1 MRKGVLKNTVTA
13 ASNQKGEQ
21 AMSNSPSMRPADAA
35 LDIRPITP
43 AVGAEIHGVRLSGDL
58 PAETVTTIRD
68 ALLRHR
74 VVFFRD
80 QGHLDEATHQAF
92 ARLLGPL
99 VPHPTLPP
107 VAGTEVVHDID
118 GENGRA
124 SQWHTDMTFVPAFP
138 LFSVL
143 RGVVIPPVGG
153 DTVWANTVAAYATL
167 PPVLRGLA
175 DQLWALHAN
184 AYDYAATRPN
194 ATARQVQRYETVFKS
209 TIYETEHPVVQV
221 HPLTG
226 ERAIILG
233 YFVRK
238 LLGVSSADSG
248 HLFAMLQ
255 DHVTRLENT
264 VRWRWQAGD
273 VVIWDNRVTQH
284 KAIDDYGNQP
294 RIVRRVTID
303 GPVSVGIDGR
313 HGKRRNSD
321 AQVSAAA

>member
-1 MRKGVLKNTVTA
+1 
-13 ASNQKGEQ
+13 
-21 AMSNSPSMRPADAA
+21 MSNSPSAPGQSRSADAA
-35 LDIRPITP
+35 LDVRQITP
-43 AVGAEIHGVRLSGDL
+43 AIGAEIYGVRLSGDL
-58 PAETVTTIRD
+58 SGETVTAIRD

-74 VVFFRD
+74 VVFFRG
-80 QGHLDEATHQAF
+80 QGHLDEAEHQAF
-92 ARLLGPL
+92 ARLFVPL
-99 VPHPTLPP
+99 VPHPTVPSI
-107 VAGTEVVHDID
+107 AGTEAVLEID
-118 GENGRA
+118 AENSRA
-124 SQWHTDMTFVPAFP
+124 RRWHTDATFVEAFP
-138 LFSVL
+138 LFSIL

-153 DTVWANTVAAYATL
+153 DTVWASTVSAYATL

-184 AYDYAATRPN
+184 AYDYTAINPS

-209 TIYETEHPVVQV
+209 TVYETEHPVVQV
-221 HPLTG
+221 HPLSG

-233 YFVRK
+233 HFVRR

-255 DHVTRLENT
+255 DHLTRLENT

-273 VVIWDNRVTQH
+273 VVVWDNRATQH
-284 KAIDDYGNQP
+284 KAIDDYGDQP

-313 HGKRRNSD
+313 HGKRRNCD
-321 AQVSAAA
+321 AQVPAAA

>member
-1 MRKGVLKNTVTA
+1 MSKSSSAIDCSR
-13 ASNQKGEQ
+13 ASDG
-21 AMSNSPSMRPADAA
+21 A
-35 LDIRPITP
+35 LDVRPVTP
-43 AVGAEIHGVRLSGDL
+43 AIGAEIHGVRLSGDL
-58 PAETVTTIRD
+58 PAATVTAIRD

-74 VVFFRD
+74 VVFFRG
-80 QGHLDEATHQAF
+80 QGHLDEAAHQAF

-99 VPHPTLPP
+99 VPHPTVPSL
-107 VAGTEVVHDID
+107 AGTEAVLDID
-118 GENGRA
+118 AENGRA
-124 SQWHTDMTFVPAFP
+124 SRWHTDVTFVEAFP

-175 DQLWALHAN
+175 DQLWALHTN
-184 AYDYAATRPN
+184 VYDYAATRPN

-209 TIYETEHPVVQV
+209 TVYETEHPVVQV

-226 ERAIILG
+226 ERALILG
-233 YFVRK
+233 YFVRG
-238 LLGVSSADSG
+238 LLGVGSADSA

-255 DHVTRLENT
+255 DHVTRLENM
-264 VRWRWQAGD
+264 VRWRWSAGD
-273 VVIWDNRVTQH
+273 VVIWDNRATQH
-284 KAIDDYGNQP
+284 KAIDDYGEQR

-313 HGKRRNSD
+313 HGTRRSS
-321 AQVSAAA
+321 ATQVTAAA

>member
-1 MRKGVLKNTVTA
+1 MNKSSPA
-13 ASNQKGEQ
+13 AS
-21 AMSNSPSMRPADAA
+21 SHHTTDIA
-35 LDIRPITP
+35 LDVRPITP
-43 AVGAEIHGVRLSGDL
+43 AIGAEIHGVRLSGDL
-58 PAETVTTIRD
+58 PDETVTAIRD

-74 VVFFRD
+74 VVFFRG
-80 QGHLDEATHQAF
+80 QGHLDEAGHQGF

-99 VPHPTLPP
+99 VAHPTIPP
-107 VAGTEVVHDID
+107 VAGTEAVLDID
-118 GENGRA
+118 GENARA

-153 DTVWANTVAAYATL
+153 DTVWANTVVAYETL

-175 DQLWALHAN
+175 DQLWALHSN
-184 AYDYAATRPN
+184 VYDYAATRPN

-233 YFVRK
+233 HFIRK
-238 LLGVSSADSG
+238 LLGVSSADSDQ
-248 HLFAMLQ
+248 LFAMLQ

-264 VRWRWQAGD
+264 VRWRWSAGD
-273 VVIWDNRVTQH
+273 VVIWDNRATQH
-284 KAIDDYGNQP
+284 KAIDDYGDQR

-313 HGKRRNSD
+313 HGKRRNND
-321 AQVSAAA
+321 AQSAAAA

>member
-1 MRKGVLKNTVTA
+1 
-13 ASNQKGEQ
+13 
-21 AMSNSPSMRPADAA
+21 MSSSPSPNCSRPADAP

-43 AVGAEIHGVRLSGDL
+43 AIGAEVHGVRLSGDL
-58 PAETVTTIRD
+58 PAATATAIRD

-74 VVFFRD
+74 VVFFRG
-80 QGHLDEATHQAF
+80 QGHLDEAEHQAF

-99 VPHPTLPP
+99 VPHPTVPS
-107 VAGTEVVHDID
+107 VAGTEAVLDID
-118 GENGRA
+118 AENSRA
-124 SQWHTDMTFVPAFP
+124 SYWHTDVTFVPAFP
-138 LFSVL
+138 LFSIL
-143 RGVVIPPVGG
+143 RGIVIPPVGG
-153 DTVWANTVAAYATL
+153 DTVWANAVAAYETL
-167 PPVLRGLA
+167 PPLLRDLA
-175 DQLWALHAN
+175 DQLWALHSN
-184 AYDYAATRPN
+184 GYDYAATRPN
-194 ATARQVQRYETVFKS
+194 ATARQLQRYETVFKS

-233 YFVRK
+233 YFVRR

-264 VRWRWQAGD
+264 VRWRWSMGD
-273 VVIWDNRVTQH
+273 VVIWDNRATQH
-284 KAIDDYGNQP
+284 KAIDDYGDQP

-313 HGKRRNSD
+313 HGTRRNSVT
-321 AQVSAAA
+321 QVSAAA